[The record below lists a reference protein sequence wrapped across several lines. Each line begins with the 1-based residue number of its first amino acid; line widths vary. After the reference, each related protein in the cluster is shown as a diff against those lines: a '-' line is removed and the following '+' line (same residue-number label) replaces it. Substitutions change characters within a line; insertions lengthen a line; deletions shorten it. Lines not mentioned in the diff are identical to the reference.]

1 MKKMILMLP
10 LFLFLQSCENDGSK
24 DVFGDYTV
32 CNYFDFEA
40 FFMRRFDH
48 FYYYSDVDIYIYEYN
63 SDNECV
69 ATHLWEDVKY
79 TQSKTFTANKRAVKL
94 VIGYEAEIC
103 APDLSESIITENLY
117 IADVFYLDVDNYIEI
132 TRKTAYPFSSTNPIE

>member
-1 MKKMILMLP
+1 MKKLILLLP
-10 LFLFLQSCENDGSK
+10 LFLLLQSCENDGSK

-32 CNYFDFEA
+32 CLYYDYEA
-40 FFMRRFDH
+40 IYRGSYIGYR
-48 FYYYSDVDIYIYEYN
+48 YSDVDIYIYEYDSN
-63 SDNECV
+63 NECV

-103 APDLSESIITENLY
+103 HYSGITTENRY
-117 IADVFYLDVDNYIEI
+117 IGNVFYLDVDNYIEI
-132 TRKTAYPFSSTNPIE
+132 TSKTVFSFPFSSSNPIE